1 MYFYKIVCYIWF
13 ELWEYY
19 WILCML
25 ENLKGR
31 QHLED
36 VGVDGRVMLKYT
48 VQTYI
53 LNTELN
59 WIKRVVH
66 SCIHGNEFTGYIN
79 GWQFLT
85 SFSRRNQLYGAGWFE
100 TDVKLSDPHFEH
112 ASCSVPVRMDW
123 ITIIVT
129 LLGYKQ
135 VDCSASHIQSS
146 LQLIISCNS
155 KHAFGLS

>member
-1 MYFYKIVCYIWF
+1 
-13 ELWEYY
+13 
-19 WILCML
+19 
-25 ENLKGR
+25 
-31 QHLED
+31 
-36 VGVDGRVMLKYT
+36 
-48 VQTYI
+48 
-53 LNTELN
+53 
-59 WIKRVVH
+59 VVH
-66 SCIHGNEFTGYIN
+66 SCIHGNEFTGSIN

-85 SFSRRNQLYGAGWFE
+85 SWASTSFSKRNLLYGAGWFE

-146 LQLIISCNS
+146 LHLIISCNC